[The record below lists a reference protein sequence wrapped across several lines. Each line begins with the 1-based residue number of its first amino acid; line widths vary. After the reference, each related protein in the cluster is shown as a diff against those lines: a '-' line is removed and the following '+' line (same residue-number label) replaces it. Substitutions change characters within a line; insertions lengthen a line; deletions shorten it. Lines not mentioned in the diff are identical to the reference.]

1 MTQNYVS
8 VVFDRKKK
16 ANTNKSGKGKIELYI
31 RLNRECR
38 KYLTIGECTPAEWK
52 AGLFATE
59 AIEKQATYEL
69 KMVEFVKSGVEQS
82 LDNLNRFLSIGQ
94 EAKKSDVV
102 SVKPD
107 VPKRKRGRPKNP
119 LKDSFLDFMR
129 DEIIKEHSKDS
140 TKRQKMVALDA
151 LERWGKIKTFEDL
164 TPAKL
169 RAWDEWLRED
179 GTRSDP
185 AVHNYHKRTKPY
197 VRLAYEKGI
206 IEKEPYS
213 MCHFPRGK
221 SKERRPLTENEL
233 KRLRD
238 AELPEKEAKVR
249 DLFIF
254 AAYTGLAFCDVMEFN
269 FKTMTEQSGDMYFI
283 DGSRLKTGT
292 NFFTPIL
299 PPAMDVLIR
308 YDFKLPKISNQKA
321 NDYLHIIESRLGI
334 NKSMTFHVARHSFAT
349 LSLSHDVPIEKVARM
364 LGHTDIKTTQIYA
377 KILKT
382 TVEKHAF
389 NLSNAIL

>member
-52 AGLFATE
+52 TGLFATE

-119 LKDSFLDFMR
+119 LKESFLDFMR

>member
-38 KYLTIGECTPAEWK
+38 KYLTIGECSPAEWK

-119 LKDSFLDFMR
+119 LKESFLDFMR

-334 NKSMTFHVARHSFAT
+334 NKSMTFHVARH
-349 LSLSHDVPIEKVARM
+349 L
-364 LGHTDIKTTQIYA
+364 
-377 KILKT
+377 
-382 TVEKHAF
+382 
-389 NLSNAIL
+389 

>member
-119 LKDSFLDFMR
+119 LKESFLDFMR

-140 TKRQKMVALDA
+140 TLDD
-151 LERWGKIKTFEDL
+151 K
-164 TPAKL
+164 
-169 RAWDEWLRED
+169 
-179 GTRSDP
+179 
-185 AVHNYHKRTKPY
+185 
-197 VRLAYEKGI
+197 
-206 IEKEPYS
+206 KEPFSIARYALKYKRGS
-213 MCHFPRGK
+213 PRRK
-221 SKERRPLTENEL
+221 SPLA
-233 KRLRD
+233 KRL
-238 AELPEKEAKVR
+238 L
-249 DLFIF
+249 
-254 AAYTGLAFCDVMEFN
+254 
-269 FKTMTEQSGDMYFI
+269 
-283 DGSRLKTGT
+283 
-292 NFFTPIL
+292 IL
-299 PPAMDVLIR
+299 
-308 YDFKLPKISNQKA
+308 S
-321 NDYLHIIESRLGI
+321 
-334 NKSMTFHVARHSFAT
+334 
-349 LSLSHDVPIEKVARM
+349 
-364 LGHTDIKTTQIYA
+364 
-377 KILKT
+377 
-382 TVEKHAF
+382 
-389 NLSNAIL
+389 